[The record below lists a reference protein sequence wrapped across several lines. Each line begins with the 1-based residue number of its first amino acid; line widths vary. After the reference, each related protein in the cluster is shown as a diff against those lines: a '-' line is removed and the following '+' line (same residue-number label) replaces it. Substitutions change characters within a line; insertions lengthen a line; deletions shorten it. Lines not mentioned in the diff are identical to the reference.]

1 VGFKDRPLSCLVLSE
16 FGKTVSMIKG
26 DTMDVDAHQAK
37 VTGQF
42 SCGLC
47 EKEVKQKARRSRTG
61 GGKDDKSS
69 QRT

>member
-16 FGKTVSMIKG
+16 FGKTVLMKG
-26 DTMDVDAHQAK
+26 ETMDVDAQAK
-37 VTGQF
+37 VIGQF

-47 EKEVKQKARRSRTG
+47 EKRGEATG
-61 GGKDDKSS
+61 ASFQDRGRQADKFS